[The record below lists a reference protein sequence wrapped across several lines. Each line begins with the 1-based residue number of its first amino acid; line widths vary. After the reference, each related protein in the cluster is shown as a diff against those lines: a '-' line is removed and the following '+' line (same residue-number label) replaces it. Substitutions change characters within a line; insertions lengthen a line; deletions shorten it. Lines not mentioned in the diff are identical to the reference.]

1 MDQLKHYIS
10 VACISFTFSILFY
23 LLFSWLD
30 IFPPMGEALIAQMLV
45 ISICI
50 IILIFVTHQ
59 LPIQNTL
66 ILRLIEFLYV
76 VIVLLI
82 AGGFFNLFPFTWST
96 TSFVIATGVLTYLV
110 VIIVTFMGNQSSA
123 MQINA
128 VIARKKREAST
139 DQNN

>member
-1 MDQLKHYIS
+1 MDPLKHYIS
-10 VACISFTFSILFY
+10 AACISFTFSTLFY
-23 LLFSWLD
+23 LLFSWLN
-30 IFPPMGEALIAQMLV
+30 IFPPMEEAVIARMLV
-45 ISICI
+45 ISISI
-50 IILIFVTHQ
+50 IILIFITHR

-66 ILRLIEFLYV
+66 ILRLIELLDV

-82 AGGFFNLFPFTWST
+82 AGGFFNLFPFTLST

-128 VIARKKREAST
+128 IIARKKGGTSI